1 MLDARNHEIK
11 RWCPDFR
18 PIRRL
23 LRSLHAEREPPRRQV
38 DVYYRLPD
46 GGPEI
51 ESRHLKLRT
60 ERGRR
65 WLIAY
70 EASYA
75 DGLRDVR
82 YRVVEASADLGRAL
96 EAALGVSAV
105 VRKRREVWREG
116 RTRFNL
122 DAVDG
127 LGTIFEGEVVLAP
140 GEEPGAASAYLA
152 LFEPYLGEPIVASNE
167 ELMRGGPDR

>member
-23 LRSLHAEREPPRRQV
+23 LRGMGAERDPAKRQV

-46 GGPEI
+46 YGREN

-70 EASYA
+70 EASYSG
-75 DGLRDVR
+75 GLRNVR
-82 YRVVEASADLGRAL
+82 YRLVEVSADLGRAL

-127 LGTIFEGEVVLAP
+127 LGKIFEVEVVLAP
-140 GEEPGAASAYLA
+140 GEPPGAAAAYLA
-152 LFEPYLGEPIVASNE
+152 LFEPYLGQPIDASNE
-167 ELMRGGPDR
+167 ELMRGALDP